1 MAKKYFWLKLKEDFF
16 DKRVIKK
23 LRKIAGG
30 DTYTIIYLKLQLL
43 AMKNDGKLFFEGVE
57 ENFAEEMALE
67 LDEDAENVKVTLM
80 YLEKNNLIETL
91 SENEF
96 LLPEV
101 IESTGSESSA
111 AARVRKHREN
121 KKALQCN
128 TDVTECNKNVTL
140 EKEID
145 KDIDIDDDRLNNKYI
160 DYKKTLA
167 DEMITEIKKIIPNQP
182 TNQVEI
188 ILMSVFSQ
196 MIKSVNHFG
205 KEKVIKAL
213 KYITGNDYLKTSANR
228 NPGLFFKKFFD
239 IENIYKIQAGTYEE
253 HEKKEMLNLKT
264 DEQIAKEYDFSE
276 FDNG

>member
-43 AMKNDGKLFFEGVE
+43 AMKNDGKLYFEGVE

-67 LDEDAENVKVTLM
+67 LDEEAENVKVTLM

-128 TDVTECNKNVTL
+128 TNVTECNKNVTL
-140 EKEID
+140 EKEIEID
-145 KDIDIDDDRLNNKYI
+145 KDIDDDRLNNKYI

-182 TNQVEI
+182 TNQVEV

-205 KEKVIKAL
+205 KEKVITAL
-213 KYITGNDYLKTSANR
+213 NYITNNDYLKTSANR

-239 IENIYKIQAGTYEE
+239 IENIYKIQAGTYEQL
-253 HEKKEMLNLKT
+253 EKKEIHNLKSE
-264 DEQIAKEYDFSE
+264 EQIAKEYDFSE

>member
-67 LDEDAENVKVTLM
+67 LDENAENVKITLM

-91 SENEF
+91 SEKEF

-145 KDIDIDDDRLNNKYI
+145 KDIDDDRLNNKYI

-167 DEMITEIKKIIPNQP
+167 DEMIIEMKKIIPNQP
-182 TNQVEI
+182 TNQVEV

-213 KYITGNDYLKTSANR
+213 KYITDNDYLKTSANR

-239 IENIYKIQAGTYEE
+239 IENIYKIQAGTYEQL
-253 HEKKEMLNLKT
+253 EKKEIPSLKT
-264 DEQIAKEYDFSE
+264 EEQIAKEYDFSE

>member
-57 ENFAEEMALE
+57 ENFPEEMALE
-67 LDEDAENVKVTLM
+67 LDEDAENVKITLM

-128 TDVTECNKNVTL
+128 TNVTECNKNVTL
-140 EKEID
+140 EKEKEID
-145 KDIDIDDDRLNNKYI
+145 KDIDDDRLNNKYI

-205 KEKVIKAL
+205 KEKVITAL
-213 KYITGNDYLKTSANR
+213 NYITNNDYLKTSANR

-239 IENIYKIQAGTYEE
+239 IENIYKIQAGTYEQI
-253 HEKKEMLNLKT
+253 EKKKCLT
-264 DEQIAKEYDFSE
+264 
-276 FDNG
+276 

>member
-43 AMKNDGKLFFEGVE
+43 AIKNDGKLFFEGVE

-67 LDEDAENVKVTLM
+67 LDEDAENVKITLI

-128 TDVTECNKNVTL
+128 TNVTECNKNVP
-140 EKEID
+140 KD
-145 KDIDIDDDRLNNKYI
+145 KDIDKDRDDESLINKYI

-167 DEMITEIKKIIPNQP
+167 NEMITEIKKIIPNQP

-205 KEKVIKAL
+205 KEKVIIAL
-213 KYITGNDYLKTSANR
+213 NYITNNDYLKTSANR

-253 HEKKEMLNLKT
+253 HEKKEILNLKT

-276 FDNG
+276 FDDG

>member
-91 SENEF
+91 SESEF

-128 TDVTECNKNVTL
+128 TNVTECNKNVTL
-140 EKEID
+140 EKEKEID
-145 KDIDIDDDRLNNKYI
+145 KDDDRLNNKYT

-196 MIKSVNHFG
+196 MINSVNHFG
-205 KEKVIKAL
+205 KEKVITAL
-213 KYITGNDYLKTSANR
+213 NYITNNDYLKKSANR

-239 IENIYKIQAGTYEE
+239 IENIYKIQAGTYEQL
-253 HEKKEMLNLKT
+253 EKKEISSLKT
-264 DEQIAKEYDFSE
+264 EEQIAKEYDFSE

>member
-43 AMKNDGKLFFEGVE
+43 AIKNDGKLFFEGVE

-67 LDEDAENVKVTLM
+67 LDEDAENVKITLI

-128 TDVTECNKNVTL
+128 TNVTECNKNVTL

-145 KDIDIDDDRLNNKYI
+145 KDIDDDRLNNKYI

-205 KEKVIKAL
+205 KEKVIIAL
-213 KYITGNDYLKTSANR
+213 NYITNNDYLKTSANR

-253 HEKKEMLNLKT
+253 HEKKEILNLKT

-276 FDNG
+276 FDDG